1 MLIVAHAV
9 EQTVSVGLSKSLG
22 QQKRIE
28 MFSIQTRFIW
38 VWLLLIASVLI
49 SCSPGST
56 PPGANSIGGVV
67 DGSSYSYHYWE
78 EGLAIL
84 IWQNT
89 SYGSGESC
97 SGTASTE
104 DPVYRLECNASAP
117 EGRDYSW
124 KVHATDGV
132 TAEMWIEDQQFDLS
146 KGTMF
151 LVNIGEDGVQ
161 VEQLQR
167 DLSDLERSN
176 EAISALAVS
185 DPDVANFMATNKTES
200 DSPDVNDEY
209 SLAELT
215 DALRMTGQSVEINGP
230 VDQPFFTV
238 PGQVIGVNGEDVQV
252 FEYPDSAAAAAEAA
266 QISPDVSSV
275 GTSMMTWVATPH
287 FYAEDRLIVLYV
299 GENEP
304 VMRALAGVLGAPIAT
319 GQTAE
324 AFPLEEPP
332 TPSTDSEPSA
342 PDQLHPL
349 AGLVYR
355 HGQDIWIIDEK
366 GEPLFVFDEPSARLS
381 ADGRFVL
388 YIPEYDPDIWL
399 ADLTT
404 GETRNLTASSGRY
417 NGSAQWWPGR
427 QDVIIFGSSDDLGPG
442 FGNPTT
448 VLIDGSDYRILD
460 EERSGPLALS
470 ADGEKLAYGGFD
482 FSGRIMQQGSAP
494 VDLDPSEYGLDIEEV
509 FQPAWSPD
517 GRKIAWKVGGDQAR
531 QGWTSGVAVFDLENK
546 SAELFHTYTAVGGG
560 GVPHYLSFSP
570 NGEWLAFVTFNES
583 AEDGRRP
590 NLWIARPDGQGEE
603 RLGTAFES
611 AWHPDGSRLAFTLF
625 DVSQETFQVWLH
637 DTVTGEQ
644 MQILSTGTTAVD
656 WLAPTDELMQ
666 TLRQNSTT
674 Q

>member
-1 MLIVAHAV
+1 M
-9 EQTVSVGLSKSLG
+9 VGEIAG
-22 QQKRIE
+22 QQFALSVLREARDQSRRTELFTNK
-28 MFSIQTRFIW
+28 TRLIW
-38 VWLLLIASVLI
+38 ILLSLIAGLVI
-49 SCSPGST
+49 SCSPRTT
-56 PPGANSIGGVV
+56 PPGANTIYGGVEEARF
-67 DGSSYSYHYWE
+67 SYHYWQ

-84 IWQNT
+84 FWHDFVRGGEGCT
-89 SYGSGESC
+89 GSG
-97 SGTASTE
+97 STE
-104 DPVYRLECNASAP
+104 DPVHRLECDVES
-117 EGRDYSW
+117 EDGRSFGW
-124 KVHATDGV
+124 KVHTQDGI
-132 TAEMWIEDQQFDLS
+132 TANMWIDGQRYDLTQ
-146 KGTMF
+146 GNMF
-151 LVNIGEDGVQ
+151 LVSTGEAGLQ

-167 DLSDLERSN
+167 DFSALVPSN
-176 EAISALAVS
+176 DAISSLVIN
-185 DPDVANFMATNKTES
+185 DPDVANFIASIKTES
-200 DSPDVNDEY
+200 DSPDVDDKYGLVEF
-209 SLAELT
+209 T

-230 VDQPFFTV
+230 VDQPFFSV
-238 PGQVIGVNGEDVQV
+238 PGQVIVVNGEDVQV
-252 FEYPDSAAAAAEAA
+252 FEYPDSAAAAAETA
-266 QISPDVSSV
+266 QISPDASSV

-304 VMRALAGVLGAPIAT
+304 VMRSLAGVLGAPIAT

-324 AFPLEEPP
+324 AFTLEEPP
-332 TPSTDSEPSA
+332 TPSTDSERSV

-355 HGQDIWIIDEK
+355 HGKDIWIIDEK
-366 GEPLFVFDEPSARLS
+366 GEPQFVFDEPSARLS

-427 QDVIIFGSSDDLGPG
+427 QDVIIFGSSDHLGPG

-460 EERSGPLALS
+460 EQRSGPLALS

-494 VDLDPSEYGLDIEEV
+494 VDLDPSEYGLDIEKV

-625 DVSQETFQVWLH
+625 DVSQETFQVWIY
-637 DTVTGEQ
+637 DTATGEQ
-644 MQILSTGTTAVD
+644 TQVLPVGTAAVD
-656 WLAPTDELMQ
+656 WLEPTDQLMQ
-666 TLRQNSTT
+666 TLRQYSMTE
-674 Q
+674 